1 MPLQTTHPQ
10 DAPTTKI
17 RPPSIA
23 PPSPTQVLG
32 MVLISYLVFLA
43 VLSSLG
49 GLALVGGKFGDNGD
63 YLKAAS
69 AIRHWQL
76 SGVYVKQF
84 WGLSYAVAGVSIMTR
99 TPERAALIVVG
110 VSASLVTVALCWWL
124 FDGWIAAFFALLN
137 FDWFQRT
144 LLGGAEPLFIALLL
158 GSFAALRR
166 ERWVWAAVLGSLAT
180 VVRPFGVFALVGL
193 GIQLLYR
200 KRFRD
205 CAIATAIALA
215 IGALYTWPLEHYLG
229 NPFANVA
236 SYQQNDWHGGLPFN
250 FPFVDIVRD
259 TIRSHEPLTNLAL
272 TTGWIL
278 FVLIAIVVAL
288 RSGELQRLAKVHT
301 AEACFLFLYCLALY
315 TYNAPGWARA
325 EFPRFALPVL
335 PWALFFLKR
344 YVPQNRKIV
353 WALAVITPSLAAA
366 SAVGVRHIGGIL
378 LRHFH

>member
-180 VVRPFGVFALVGL
+180 VVRPFGIFALVGL

-215 IGALYTWPLEHYLG
+215 IGALYTWPLKHYLG

-250 FPFVDIVRD
+250 FPFVNIVRD

-278 FVLIAIVVAL
+278 FVLIAIVVAI
-288 RSGELQRLAKVHT
+288 RSGELQRHAKIHT
-301 AEACFLFLYCLALY
+301 AEACFLLLYCLALY

-344 YVPQNRKIV
+344 YVPRNRKIV
-353 WALAVITPSLAAA
+353 WALAVITPSLADA
-366 SAVGVRHIGGIL
+366 SAIGIRHTWGIL
-378 LRHFH
+378 LQHFH